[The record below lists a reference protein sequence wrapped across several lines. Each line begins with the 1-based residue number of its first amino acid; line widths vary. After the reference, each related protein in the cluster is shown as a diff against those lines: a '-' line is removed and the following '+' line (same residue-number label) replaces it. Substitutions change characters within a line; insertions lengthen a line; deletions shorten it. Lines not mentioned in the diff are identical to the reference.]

1 MAERFLTVC
10 HTIQDVS
17 WRTRT
22 PRAPNGSQPVTDDQ
36 YFGCS
41 KKIHHLHLHY
51 VMEEF
56 ESNLLQIT
64 STLDAQKRQN
74 SRSSFTNYCAWAS
87 QINILILAV
96 CSKFVTMDL
105 VKQPSVCHEF
115 PITQQQNIQSAN
127 WKVVGSTPIGNTR
140 SFFSVPVS
148 FTDLLSFHL
157 KHQSPFLKV
166 SVT

>member
-1 MAERFLTVC
+1 MGVNLLQKMSTFNV
-10 HTIQDVS
+10 Q
-17 WRTRT
+17 
-22 PRAPNGSQPVTDDQ
+22 
-36 YFGCS
+36 

-74 SRSSFTNYCAWAS
+74 SRSSFTNHCAWAS

-96 CSKFVTMDL
+96 CRKFVTMDL

-115 PITQQQNIQSAN
+115 PITQWQNIQSAN